1 MTKIKVI
8 RSGPFI
14 NFLVNGGGHL
24 FNDYFFC
31 NKKIFVC
38 FLSLSRLYHSPP
50 LFTYPYIRSYLLDLI
65 WWLSY
70 LGTFERGAR
79 GWGGVGWGGGAT
91 QSSKLNRENIGMA
104 LDAVWRGL
112 EWPKKQSWFVFSV
125 STSQSSMKYRDS
137 KCLYVLVATTKR

>member
-38 FLSLSRLYHSPP
+38 FLSLSRLYHSPRILIFAHIFWI
-50 LFTYPYIRSYLLDLI
+50 LFDDFHTWVHSK
-65 WWLSY
+65 
-70 LGTFERGAR
+70 GEHE
-79 GWGGVGWGGGAT
+79 GGVGWGGVEVQRRAP
-91 QSSKLNRENIGMA
+91 S
-104 LDAVWRGL
+104 
-112 EWPKKQSWFVFSV
+112 
-125 STSQSSMKYRDS
+125 
-137 KCLYVLVATTKR
+137 